1 MNNKL
6 IIGMALAAAVCSCAG
21 NKGGQK
27 AQQTVAEKTPVVSV
41 VTATKQVVPQE
52 EVYSSTVQA
61 NVVNNIAPQS
71 GNRIVKLNVEVG
83 DFVSAGQVLAEMDRV
98 QLDQAALKLKNDEV
112 ELARVKALLGEGGIS
127 QSDYDALELA
137 YNVSKSSYQNLL
149 DNTILRAPVSGVISA
164 RNYDRG
170 DMYAMSSPIYVVQQ
184 ITPVKLLV
192 GVSESDYSKVKKG
205 DKVSITADAL
215 PGKTFTGNVSRVY
228 PVIDP
233 STHTVKVEILI
244 PNADRLVRP
253 GMYARVTVNMGDRNS
268 VVVPDAAVVKQQGS
282 GQRQVYVLKDDGTVD
297 LKLVTPGRHFGS
309 NYEIL
314 SGLEDGEKVVTE
326 GQSALRSG
334 IKVEV
339 AK

>member
-6 IIGMALAAAVCSCAG
+6 MMGMALAAVVCSCAG
-21 NKGGQK
+21 KGGENV
-27 AQQTVAEKTPVVSV
+27 QQTVAEKVPVVSV
-41 VTATKQVVPQE
+41 VTATRQTVPQE

-137 YNVSKSSYQNLL
+137 FNVSKSSYQNLL
-149 DNTILRAPVSGVISA
+149 DNTILRAPVSGVVSA

-170 DMYAMSSPIYVVQQ
+170 DMYTMSSPLYVVQQ
-184 ITPVKLLV
+184 ITPVKVLV
-192 GVSESDYSKVKKG
+192 GVSEADYSRVKKG

-215 PGKTFTGNVSRVY
+215 PGKTFTGSVLRVY

-233 STHTVKVEILI
+233 ASHTVKVEILI

-253 GMYARVTVNMGDRNS
+253 GMYVRATINMGDRDS
-268 VVVPDAAVVKQQGS
+268 IVVPDAAVIKQQGS
-282 GQRQVYVLKDDGTVD
+282 GQRQVYVLGDDNTVS
-297 LKLVTPGRHFGS
+297 LKLVTLGRHFGM
-309 NYEIL
+309 NYEII
-314 SGLEDGEKVVTE
+314 SGLEDGDRVVTG
-326 GQSALRSG
+326 GQAGLKSG
-334 IKVEV
+334 VKVEV
-339 AK
+339 AQ

>member
-1 MNNKL
+1 M
-6 IIGMALAAAVCSCAG
+6 GMALAAAVCSCAG

-27 AQQTVAEKTPVVSV
+27 AQQIVAEKTPVVSV
-41 VTATKQVVPQE
+41 VTAAKQVVPQE

-137 YNVSKSSYQNLL
+137 FNVSKSSYQNLL

-192 GVSESDYSKVKKG
+192 GVSEADYSRVKKG
-205 DKVSITADAL
+205 DKVSVTADAL
-215 PGKTFTGNVSRVY
+215 PGKTFTGSVSRVY

-268 VVVPDAAVVKQQGS
+268 VVVPDAAVMKQQGS

-339 AK
+339 TK

>member
-1 MNNKL
+1 M
-6 IIGMALAAAVCSCAG
+6 GMALAAAVCSCAG

-27 AQQTVAEKTPVVSV
+27 AQQIVAEKTPVVSV
-41 VTATKQVVPQE
+41 VTAAKQVVPQE

-61 NVVNNIAPQS
+61 NIVNNIAPQS

-192 GVSESDYSKVKKG
+192 GVSEADYSRVKKG
-205 DKVSITADAL
+205 DKVS
-215 PGKTFTGNVSRVY
+215 GSVSRVY

-268 VVVPDAAVVKQQGS
+268 VVVPDAAVMKQQGS

-339 AK
+339 TK